1 MSDKSQTG
9 LKWISNA
16 YKVSTISVSEIVS
29 MCKVRLLGKAYAKG
43 HNKMHS
49 ETANRDWRVLDA
61 SIRKPWT

>member
-1 MSDKSQTG
+1 MD

-16 YKVSTISVSEIVS
+16 YEVSTISGSEIVS
-29 MCKVRLLGKAYAKG
+29 LCKVRLLGKAYAEA